1 MVRDFFKQLHRNY
14 SFSLKCMLCN
24 RFVTFS
30 SCCCVIMTKFARYN
44 EKNLGGYPVVDEVF
58 AAALCS
64 NSVSAQRF
72 FCR

>member
-1 MVRDFFKQLHRNY
+1 
-14 SFSLKCMLCN
+14 MLWN
-24 RFVTFS
+24 HFVTFS

-44 EKNLGGYPVVDEVF
+44 EKNLGGCPVVDEVF